1 MSHIVNFLPWRETRR
16 RQRLRMAGLLIVGL
30 LLILLVAILASRLN
44 KRASHSLETARISA
58 DDLLYSALQQ
68 RERAMRQ
75 RLQQQEQR
83 RLRYLRRERT
93 AAWQP
98 TLQAIASRMPEHA
111 WLTLL
116 EYRQNTLVLPQVQA
130 QWRKLL
136 PLRSALQTAGMEEDA
151 TQVFTPIDLPIAG
164 ATLIAWRPGG
174 SAGEMQ
180 LAVDWQAVPALFSW
194 LARCGM
200 RATAFSLQP
209 EKQALRLTLHL
220 EAEDAP

>member
-83 RLRYLRRERT
+83 RLRALRREKT
-93 AAWQP
+93 AAWQSR
-98 TLQAIASRMPEHA
+98 LQAIAALMPEHA
-111 WLTLL
+111 WLTQL
-116 EYRQNTLVLPQVQA
+116 EYRQNTLVL
-130 QWRKLL
+130 
-136 PLRSALQTAGMEEDA
+136 SG
-151 TQVFTPIDLPIAG
+151 
-164 ATLIAWRPGG
+164 
-174 SAGEMQ
+174 
-180 LAVDWQAVPALFSW
+180 
-194 LARCGM
+194 
-200 RATAFSLQP
+200 
-209 EKQALRLTLHL
+209 LTLHL
-220 EAEDAP
+220 KGLAELEKALGSVADLRPPKAGETHRDGEGRWLFHFSMAGEDDNAG

>member
-1 MSHIVNFLPWRETRR
+1 MSHIVNFLPRRETRR

-30 LLILLVAILASRLN
+30 LLILLAALLASRLN

-93 AAWQP
+93 AARQP

-111 WLTLL
+111 RLTLL
-116 EYRQNTLVLPQVQA
+116 EYRQNTLVL
-130 QWRKLL
+130 
-136 PLRSALQTAGMEEDA
+136 SG
-151 TQVFTPIDLPIAG
+151 
-164 ATLIAWRPGG
+164 
-174 SAGEMQ
+174 
-180 LAVDWQAVPALFSW
+180 
-194 LARCGM
+194 
-200 RATAFSLQP
+200 
-209 EKQALRLTLHL
+209 LTLHL
-220 EAEDAP
+220 KGLAELEKALGSVAGLRPPKAGETHRDSEGRWLFHFSMVEEDDNAVGH